1 MPIFNA
7 AVNVSFLVEH
17 SDADAVEELVGDMI
31 VDMGE
36 HPAMLADVDPMIR
49 VSRVG

>member
-17 SDADAVEELVGDMI
+17 SDADAVQELVADMI
-31 VDMGE
+31 VDLGE
-36 HPAMLADVDPMIR
+36 HPAMLSDVDPQVR